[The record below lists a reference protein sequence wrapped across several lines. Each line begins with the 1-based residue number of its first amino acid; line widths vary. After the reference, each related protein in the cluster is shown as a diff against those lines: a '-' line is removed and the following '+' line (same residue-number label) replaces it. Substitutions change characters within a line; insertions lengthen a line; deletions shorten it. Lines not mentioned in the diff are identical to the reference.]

1 MISPIP
7 FLLVKPYFAE
17 MRKLGLSFSESTNY
31 YGCFLN
37 GKMIG
42 ITGILWYSKKAVFK
56 NHYVL
61 PEFRNTG
68 VFSSLFEHSVILVK
82 QKGIGLVEANCSQM
96 SLPLYLKM
104 GATVKKQFKDW
115 TKVELIL

>member
-1 MISPIP
+1 
-7 FLLVKPYFAE
+7 
-17 MRKLGLSFSESTNY
+17 MRKLGLSFSVLTHY
-31 YGCFLN
+31 YGCFRD
-37 GKMIG
+37 GKLVG
-42 ITGILWYSKKAVFK
+42 VTGILWYQKKAVFK
-56 NHYVL
+56 NHYVF

-68 VFSSLFEHSVILVK
+68 VFNSLFEHSVILVK
-82 QKGIGLVEANCSQM
+82 EKRLKLVEANCSQM